1 MADRTF
7 RFGPT
12 ALTTS
17 IANVLNGTVTSWAGP
32 VGILPAMA
40 GVYLN
45 LRHVRIVNKT
55 AGAVSFSMH
64 LGATGAEAAGTE
76 VIGSLLSVAA
86 YSAFD
91 WYGLMPMVAAD
102 FLTAKA
108 SANTSLTVEGEGA
121 IAVI

>member
-1 MADRTF
+1 MADRAF

-17 IANVLNGTVTSWAGP
+17 IANILNGTVTSWTGP

-45 LRHVRIVNKT
+45 VRHIRVVNKT
-55 AGAVSFSMH
+55 AGAVTFSMH

-76 VIGSLLSVAA
+76 VVGSLLSVAA

-91 WYGLMPMVAAD
+91 WYGSLVMVAAD

-108 SANTSLTVEGEGA
+108 SAATSLTVEGEGV

>member
-1 MADRTF
+1 MADRIF

-17 IANVLNGTVTSWAGP
+17 IANILNGTVTSWAGP
-32 VGILPAMA
+32 VGISPAMA

-45 LRHVRIVNKT
+45 LRHVRIVNKA
-55 AGAVSFSMH
+55 AGAVTFSCH

-76 VIGSLLSVAA
+76 VIGSLKSIQA
-86 YSAFD
+86 YDTFD
-91 WYGLMPMVAAD
+91 WYGMLPMVAAD

-108 SANTSLTVEGEGA
+108 SANTSLTIEGEGT